1 MTQANTMPVLD
12 TIRKTLRRGGERA
25 QTVRCQSC
33 DADFSLTD
41 AENAVDVKCPYCG
54 ANDVR
59 VRG

>member
-1 MTQANTMPVLD
+1 MPVLD